1 MLWIISIA
9 ALIVFC
15 GTITALFVWTA
26 KTETGRPV
34 PGQFDFRRYK
44 SLELSQRGLFDK
56 TRWP

>member
-1 MLWIISIA
+1 MQWILSALGLVLSFFVFSFLFIWKAKIQRGIS
-9 ALIVFC
+9 
-15 GTITALFVWTA
+15 
-26 KTETGRPV
+26 V